1 MFKGAK
7 VRKPKKVQ
15 SLKTTKTNVEQ
26 KPGSRSLAITWGCLA
41 AILLLS
47 LALRLAGIWRTEPM
61 DWHSDEYALARSV
74 VVLANNGSIGLKPL
88 YNWPSCSVIHAL
100 GYGLYAL
107 KRWLGPYTYENVL
120 MAQRLMSTAASTAA
134 VFMVFLL
141 VRKLFTVRAGL
152 FAAMFVGVAML
163 PAEQGHYGTI
173 TSIVVLIVVSVM
185 LLSYDLFD
193 VAQNQTAQL
202 KVGRCCLVGLL
213 CGWGIA
219 AKWTILL
226 SAIPIAG
233 TFLLSLWAY
242 RKTGRLNEFVKI
254 NLKRAAIIIGMMVI
268 AFLAGCPDIQF
279 APDKVIEGFSYEMQH
294 HKTGHYGSFTIDEF
308 TLPNRILRTGR
319 LLEESGNIY
328 FLIAG
333 IAAAVFC
340 MLKPTGSRVFL
351 LWTMFVWLMVVFRNF
366 ITGRRHHLIP
376 FCVMLMVIAAA
387 LDVATRSRVVRLRFF
402 GWAAFVFLTIGGILY
417 TCITISPLWRPDPM
431 LECSKWIKANVT
443 RDNGLGWMYPSPRL
457 DKALANIYPVKA
469 PAGKDQY
476 IVVKHGEMRTFKK
489 HPPSRRIVPSEWF
502 PKQPPSMEIFVLY
515 AQMNAG
521 GGPDVTLVKDFYPK
535 PSFLGLDSRLFLQ
548 APGRLRIMASRGISL
563 FRLNRT
569 TEPQGTD
576 AR

>member
-1 MFKGAK
+1 M
-7 VRKPKKVQ
+7 RKHKKVQ
-15 SLKTTKTNVEQ
+15 SPKTAKTNVEQ
-26 KPGSRSLAITWGCLA
+26 KPAGRRPTVTWASLA

-47 LALRLAGIWRTEPM
+47 LLLRLAGIWRTEPM
-61 DWHSDEYALARSV
+61 DWHSDEYALAKSV
-74 VVLANNGSIGLKPL
+74 VVLGNNGSIGLKPL

-134 VFMVFLL
+134 VFMVFLFIK
-141 VRKLFTVRAGL
+141 KLFSLRAGL

-163 PAEQGHYGTI
+163 PVEQGHYGTI

-202 KVGRCCLVGLL
+202 KAGRCCLVGLL

-219 AKWTILL
+219 GKWTILL
-226 SAIPIAG
+226 SAIPISGA
-233 TFLLSLWAY
+233 FFLSLWAY
-242 RKTGRLNEFVKI
+242 RKTGRLSEFIKI
-254 NLKRAAIIIGMMVI
+254 NSKRAAIIIAMLVI

-279 APDKVIEGFSYEMQH
+279 APDKVIEGFNYEMRH
-294 HKTGHYGSFTIDEF
+294 HKTGHYGGFTIDDF
-308 TLPNRILRTGR
+308 TWHHRILRTGR
-319 LLEESGNIY
+319 MLEESGNIY

-333 IAAAVFC
+333 IAAIVFC
-340 MLKPTGSRVFL
+340 LLKPTRPRVFL
-351 LWTMFVWLMVVFRNF
+351 LWTMLIWLMVVYRNF
-366 ITGRRHHLIP
+366 VTGRRHHMIP
-376 FCVMLMVIAAA
+376 FYVMLMLVAAA
-387 LDVATRSRVVRLRFF
+387 LDVGTKSRIVRLRFF

-431 LECSKWIKANVT
+431 LECSKWIKANVP
-443 RDNGLGWMYPSPRL
+443 RDNGLSWMYPSPRL
-457 DKALANIYPVKA
+457 DKSLANIYPVNA
-469 PAGKDQY
+469 PPGKDQY
-476 IVVKHGEMRTFKK
+476 IVVKHGEMRTFTQ
-489 HPPSRRIVPSEWF
+489 HPPTRQIVPSEWF
-502 PKQPPSMEIFVLY
+502 PKQPPSMEILVLY

-535 PSFLGLDSRLFLQ
+535 PSFLGLDSRLFFQ
-548 APGRLRIMASRGISL
+548 TPGRLRIMASRGISL